1 MLAYLLVILAVHWLD
16 RFVPLYFLV
25 MAGAAGILLLSLV
38 TAIPGCRFLARLETS
53 DRLAIW
59 IVLVVL
65 TVIGYLHN
73 ANFWVSDG
81 FLHRPQDVSLWK
93 TELILAVSLAAPLA
107 HWLAGL
113 LVPQMISMNGQRFA
127 TEFALYV
134 NFSGIAL
141 VLWAGEAALSML
153 TLGAAL
159 ALMVLAELTLYA
171 SR

>member
-1 MLAYLLVILAVHWLD
+1 MLAFFLVILAVHWLD
-16 RFVPLYFLV
+16 SFVPMYFVLI
-25 MAGAAGILLLSLV
+25 AGAAGIMLLSLA
-38 TAIPGCRFLARLETS
+38 TSIPGCRFLARLETS

-73 ANFWVSDG
+73 ANIWVSDG
-81 FLHRPQDVSLWK
+81 VLHRPQDISLWK
-93 TELILAVSLAAPLA
+93 TELILGVSLATPLA

-113 LVPQMISMNGQRFA
+113 LVPQLVSMNGQRFA

-141 VLWAGEAALSML
+141 VLWTGEAALSVL
-153 TLGAAL
+153 TLASAL